1 MKRAAQLACM
11 TLVAACSSGG
21 GGGGGGSH
29 VEPMLDRG
37 PDPFVFSTQPE
48 EAYARVDR
56 MGAPVVATVLLPTS
70 QKDRFNQDDPV
81 NDGDYSEY
89 VVPTLERLHF
99 ELDDDL
105 VGLGL
110 TPCAV
115 DVCVRQA
122 VPMVVPD
129 VLLLTLAQP
138 DGFPNGRRLED
149 SVVDRVIAF
158 ALLDIATPGDCQ
170 GVPCTIDS
178 FVNIPVNPTAN
189 EVPLLPDF
197 PYLAP
202 PHP

>member
-1 MKRAAQLACM
+1 VTRLVLPVLLLALAGCSLVEGDDQKEAA
-11 TLVAACSSGG
+11 
-21 GGGGGGSH
+21 
-29 VEPMLDRG
+29 EPMLDRG
-37 PDPFVFSTQPE
+37 PDPFVFSTQPL

-70 QKDRFNQDDPV
+70 EKDRFNQDDPI
-81 NDGDYSEY
+81 NDGDYSEF

-105 VGLGL
+105 AALNL
-110 TPCAV
+110 TPCPL
-115 DVCVRQA
+115 DGCVHQA

-129 VLLLTLAQP
+129 VLHLKLADP
-138 DGFPNGRRLED
+138 DGFPNGRRIED
-149 SVVDRVIAF
+149 SVVDRIIAI

-170 GVPCTIDS
+170 GNPCTVDS
-178 FVNIPVNPTAN
+178 FVEIPINPTAN
-189 EVPLLPDF
+189 ELAFLPDF

>member
-1 MKRAAQLACM
+1 MSRVALALLLLALAGCDVFEGDDRNAAA
-11 TLVAACSSGG
+11 
-21 GGGGGGSH
+21 
-29 VEPMLDRG
+29 PMLDRG
-37 PDPFVFSTQPE
+37 PNPFVFSTQPP

-70 QKDRFNQDDPV
+70 EKDRFNRDDPI
-81 NDGDYSEY
+81 NDGDYSEF

-99 ELDDDL
+99 ELDDDFA
-105 VGLGL
+105 GLNL
-110 TPCAV
+110 ATCAI

-129 VLLLTLAQP
+129 VLRLRLAQP

-149 SVVDRVIAF
+149 SVVDRILAI
-158 ALLDIATPGDCQ
+158 ALLDIATPGTC
-170 GVPCTIDS
+170 GAMACTVDS
-178 FVNIPVNPTAN
+178 LVAVPVNPTVN
-189 EVPLLPDF
+189 EIALLPDF

>member
-1 MKRAAQLACM
+1 MTRAALLCCCVALAC
-11 TLVAACSSGG
+11 ACESDDDRRRA
-21 GGGGGGSH
+21 
-29 VEPMLDRG
+29 EPMLDRG
-37 PDPFVFSTQPE
+37 PDPFVFSTAPP

-70 QKDRFNQDDPV
+70 QKDRFNQDDPI
-81 NDGDYSEY
+81 NDGDYSEF

-105 VGLGL
+105 AALGL
-110 TPCAV
+110 ATCAI

-129 VLLLTLAQP
+129 VLRLTLAQP

-149 SVVDRVIAF
+149 SVVDRIVAV
-158 ALLDIATPGDCQ
+158 ALLDLDTPGDCT
-170 GVPCTIDS
+170 GSPCTVDT
-178 FVNIPVNPTAN
+178 FVQIPVNPTAN
-189 EVPLLPDF
+189 DLAFLPDF